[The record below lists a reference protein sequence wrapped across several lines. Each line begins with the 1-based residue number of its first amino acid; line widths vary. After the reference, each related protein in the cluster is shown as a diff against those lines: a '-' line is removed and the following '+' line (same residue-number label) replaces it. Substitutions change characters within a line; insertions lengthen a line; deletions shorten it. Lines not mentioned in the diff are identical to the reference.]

1 VEYETILWSVDEHIA
16 TITLNRPEVMNA
28 LNRRAYAELQDAVER
43 AGRESDVRVVLI
55 TGAGRAFCS
64 GDDVRQLMLD
74 EGEQQRRKQAP
85 PARPVI
91 TPAAEAILRLSKPTI
106 ALINGAAVGWGCDLA
121 LLCDFRI
128 AARNAR
134 IGEIFVKRGLIADV
148 GGSYRLPQIVGLTK
162 ALELLFTGD
171 IIGADEA
178 QRIGLVGSVVEPE
191 DLLAAGHAFA
201 ARIAAN
207 PPLAVQYVKEAVRT
221 GLQPPLEAIA
231 AFTARAYQVLFAT
244 EDHAEGARA
253 FIEKREPHF
262 SGR

>member
-1 VEYETILWSVDEHIA
+1 
-16 TITLNRPEVMNA
+16 LNRPEVMNA
-28 LNRRAYAELQDAVER
+28 LNHRAYAELQDAVER
-43 AGRESDVRVVLI
+43 AGREPDVRVVLI

-74 EGEQQRRKQAP
+74 EGEQQRRQQAP

-171 IIGADEA
+171 ILD
-178 QRIGLVGSVVEPE
+178 
-191 DLLAAGHAFA
+191 
-201 ARIAAN
+201 
-207 PPLAVQYVKEAVRT
+207 
-221 GLQPPLEAIA
+221 
-231 AFTARAYQVLFAT
+231 AY
-244 EDHAEGARA
+244 
-253 FIEKREPHF
+253 
-262 SGR
+262 